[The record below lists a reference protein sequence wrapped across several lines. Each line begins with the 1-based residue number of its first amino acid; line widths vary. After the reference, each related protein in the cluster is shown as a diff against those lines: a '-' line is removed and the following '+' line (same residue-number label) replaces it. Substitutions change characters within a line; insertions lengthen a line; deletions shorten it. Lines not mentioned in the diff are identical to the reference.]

1 MRAAPRSSLS
11 LLCCQILVLC
21 TATSRTRLLRDS
33 EIEHLGNRHIHP
45 ATYRKWVRVT
55 ILWLASDAQML
66 GTNTFVAFPVFSCIS
81 DDSIAYKKAI
91 GIKKRDGTM
100 EINVLNRSIPIHCDG
115 LYLFSL
121 EGTITLPRA
130 PHELILRV
138 YCQPQEPLLEV
149 NCSEE
154 NTKVKEVFVH
164 EFRSQEA
171 VYLEAHPNNTENNEA
186 LTLDLNL
193 NLIMLTPRSYCR
205 PEN

>member
-1 MRAAPRSSLS
+1 MGRRALGLPCKIEQVEMEARKLEEAPAEKCEDRKRSR
-11 LLCCQILVLC
+11 QI
-21 TATSRTRLLRDS
+21 
-33 EIEHLGNRHIHP
+33 
-45 ATYRKWVRVT
+45 WM
-55 ILWLASDAQML
+55 QL
-66 GTNTFVAFPVFSCIS
+66 GTMAVQLVVLLACLICIGLCYLRS
-81 DDSIAYKKAI
+81 PDPQAQWIYIKYDSIAYKKAI